1 MLGDLS
7 YYASDLNEPLIANWQ
22 DKLTWTL
29 AASFLNETPLQGF
42 EPLIAITNGDTSG
55 WNRIVANT
63 TRSMLPL
70 SGGAGVLANAIDS
83 AQKDL
88 NGEIHEYIANRLPF
102 FKNTLANQVDIWT
115 GEPLNDINHP
125 LLKILNALSPFKVS
139 GTQEP
144 WRQFLMEIQYTG
156 MSRLKKDSSGAY
168 EYTPKERELINQYI
182 GEMKLYKEIQK
193 MMKNSK
199 YREEIKLL
207 KNHRNNSVDLQN
219 DRLKIDNKHLPIHKA
234 IDRLINNAQKIA
246 EARLLRDRPDIV
258 NVIRSQAVINSAVQQ
273 GNIDRAID
281 VQKDDLDKQ
290 KLIQFG
296 GSR

>member
-1 MLGDLS
+1 
-7 YYASDLNEPLIANWQ
+7 
-22 DKLTWTL
+22 
-29 AASFLNETPLQGF
+29 
-42 EPLIAITNGDTSG
+42 
-55 WNRIVANT
+55 
-63 TRSMLPL
+63 
-70 SGGAGVLANAIDS
+70 
-83 AQKDL
+83 
-88 NGEIHEYIANRLPF
+88 
-102 FKNTLANQVDIWT
+102 
-115 GEPLNDINHP
+115 
-125 LLKILNALSPFKVS
+125 
-139 GTQEP
+139 
-144 WRQFLMEIQYTG
+144 
-156 MSRLKKDSSGAY
+156 
-168 EYTPKERELINQYI
+168 
-182 GEMKLYKEIQK
+182 